1 MQLAHPDG
9 LARVKALI
17 WERGVGR
24 TSASGTSS
32 CAVAVASVVEG
43 RVQPGTID
51 VEMPGGILQVTVSEG
66 LDVVLRGP
74 VEAVMDGVL
83 VREESE

>member
-1 MQLAHPDG
+1 M
-9 LARVKALI
+9 
-17 WERGVGR
+17 
-24 TSASGTSS
+24 
-32 CAVAVASVVEG
+32 AVASVVEG